1 MKPFLVYTLLRV
13 ALFVGALGLV
23 GGIWKAA
30 SGDDEVPL
38 VWVVVIAFLLSGVAS
53 LFLLDR
59 QRQEFG
65 ARVEQRAARASAR
78 FEERRAA
85 EDADNG

>member
-23 GGIWKAA
+23 GGIWKVA

-53 LFLLDR
+53 LVLLDR

>member
-1 MKPFLVYTLLRV
+1 VKPFVIYTLLRV

-23 GGIWKAA
+23 GGLWKLA
-30 SGDDEVPL
+30 SGDDQVPL
-38 VWVVVIAFLLSGVAS
+38 LWVVVIAFLISGVAS

-65 ARVEQRAARASAR
+65 ARVEERAARATAR